1 MAKCEAYTYGG
12 LGECTALRDPVR
24 AIMLTDK
31 GTTLPLS
38 GIKIIGDKDAGW
50 TSILAPLVA
59 GSTIEK
65 GVLIDLDRG
74 VEVTSAEAEKTTAST
89 GFIEQTGSQ
98 QPRMTGYALMSYSEY
113 MGYFKA
119 QGKAFDIPIVLKNG
133 NLLMTPSG
141 ANFKGFRGRVFVN
154 EGTIPKVGADLQKE
168 CMFDII
174 FDDPEEWQNMVEVET
189 SFTYTELKDIV
200 PIGLDVEVTTAYD
213 GTGGTATIKVTK
225 RNSSNPFDGVAEPAN
240 IQILSSINDVAV
252 AVSTVNQTN
261 KAIGSYVVTSTT
273 SLNGPVWAR
282 ITAESTTKRTYVSK
296 PFKLV

>member
-1 MAKCEAYTYGG
+1 MAKCDTYVYGG
-12 LGECTALRDPVR
+12 VGECAALRDPVR

-38 GIKIIGDKDAGW
+38 GIKIIGDKDNGW

-89 GFIEQTGSQ
+89 GFIEQTGNQ

-141 ANFKGFRGRVFVN
+141 ANFKGFRGRIFVN

-168 CMFDII
+168 CMFDVI
-174 FDDPEEWQNMVEVET
+174 FDDPEEWQNMVEIET
-189 SFTYTELKDIV
+189 AFTYTELKDIV
-200 PIGLDVEVTTAYD
+200 PVGLDVEVTTAYS
-213 GTGGTATIKVTK
+213 TPNVTIKVTK
-225 RNSSNPFDGVAEPAN
+225 RNSSTPFTGVAAVEN
-240 IQILSSINDVAV
+240 IQILSSVNDAVCAV
-252 AVSTVNQTN
+252 ASVAQTN
-261 KAIGSYVVTSTT
+261 AAIGSYVVALTAD
-273 SLNGPVWAR
+273 LIGPVYAR
-282 ITAESTTKRTYVSK
+282 ITAESATKRTYVSK
-296 PFKLV
+296 SFKIV